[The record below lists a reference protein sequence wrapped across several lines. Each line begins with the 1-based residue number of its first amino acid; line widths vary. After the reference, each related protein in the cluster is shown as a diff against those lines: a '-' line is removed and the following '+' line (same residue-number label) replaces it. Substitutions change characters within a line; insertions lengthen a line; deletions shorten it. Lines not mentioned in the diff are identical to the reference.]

1 MTALRV
7 VLVPIFS
14 VLDVL
19 LMLTMWVVII
29 RAVISWVEPNP
40 HNPIVRTL
48 RLLTDPLLRPFQ
60 KLQWRL
66 FKRPISV
73 DLSPLFAVLVI
84 YVLRVFLASLRYAL
98 FVR

>member
-7 VLVPIFS
+7 ILIPVFS

-40 HNPIVRTL
+40 YNPIVRTL

-60 KLQWRL
+60 RLQWRL
-66 FKRPISV
+66 LKRPVAV
-73 DLSPLFAVLVI
+73 DLSPLLVI
-84 YVLRVFLASLRYAL
+84 LLIYLLRVFLASLRYAM
-98 FVR
+98 FA